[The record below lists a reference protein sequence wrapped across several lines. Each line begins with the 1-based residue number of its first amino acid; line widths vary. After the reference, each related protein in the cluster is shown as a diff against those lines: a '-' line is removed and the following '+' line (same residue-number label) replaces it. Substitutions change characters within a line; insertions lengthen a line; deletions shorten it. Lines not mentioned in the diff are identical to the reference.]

1 MPTFSKPSVDAD
13 EAYEAFRSLTHA
25 TRSID
30 DPTEI
35 YPVLGSLS
43 AGLASLEQAL
53 HQLGQF
59 HDGPARNR
67 ARMTGDARTG
77 RAASYQVAWELHRA
91 AEIVHQVVAGLDRV
105 HEVEAT
111 IAYDVRDFPT
121 LANERRPTPEPG
133 LSL

>member
-1 MPTFSKPSVDAD
+1 MPPFNNPTADANAVR
-13 EAYEAFRSLTHA
+13 EALRGFAHS

-35 YPVLGSLS
+35 YAVLGSLS

-59 HDGPARNR
+59 HDGPARKR
-67 ARMTGDARTG
+67 ARITGDPRTG

-91 AEIVHQVVAGLDRV
+91 AEIVHQAAAGLDRA

-133 LSL
+133 LWL